1 MSSEVIK
8 FENDYFLTNWY
19 FTDPKSDL
27 SANSYFE
34 IKKIDLNSLEIQK
47 DGYIK
52 KAQHIRSWA
61 LAKHSLGNL
70 LVFVDHGI
78 DDPQKNQGGYP
89 YFMLINNNQVK
100 DLGNIKNIEKDFYFN
115 VVKLNLKNNIYNDL
129 LFLTYYSK

>member
-70 LVFVDHGI
+70 LVFVDHGL

-89 YFMLINNNQVK
+89 YFMDI
-100 DLGNIKNIEKDFYFN
+100 FRFN
-115 VVKLNLKNNIYNDL
+115 DYRKL
-129 LFLTYYSK
+129 SKGFRHLQSAKQIQENAQKH